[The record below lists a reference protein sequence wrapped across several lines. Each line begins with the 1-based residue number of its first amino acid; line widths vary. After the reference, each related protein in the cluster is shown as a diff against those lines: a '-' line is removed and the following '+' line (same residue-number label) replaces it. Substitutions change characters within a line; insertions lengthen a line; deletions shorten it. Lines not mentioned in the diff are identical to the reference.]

1 MKKILQKIIAETGFC
16 SRHSAETMINKGQVK
31 VNGVLAVPGDMA
43 EEGDKITVAGRVI
56 GAARTKVYIKMNKPV
71 GYTCTTREFKNEK
84 NIYELSDSIPR
95 GVFPVGRLDKNSRGL
110 LFLTNDGD
118 LSLLLSH
125 PRFAHEKVYE
135 VKVPSDITDIS
146 VEKAKATFLKGV
158 NLGQE
163 EGTAKAKRVKYLQ
176 NGLFEITLDEGK
188 KRQLRRMF
196 ADVKIKVID
205 LKRIKF
211 AGLELGNLPEGK
223 WGYLNKKELDDF
235 KKLK

>member
-16 SRHSAETMINKGQVK
+16 SRRSAETMIKKGQVK
-31 VNGVLAVPGDMA
+31 LNGVLAVPGDMA
-43 EEGDKITVAGRVI
+43 EEGDKITVAGRLI
-56 GAARTKVYIKMNKPV
+56 GSPKSKVYIKMNKPK
-71 GYTCTTREFKNEK
+71 GYTCTTREFKNEQ

-95 GVFPVGRLDKNSRGL
+95 GVFPVGRLDKDSRGL

-118 LSLLLSH
+118 LSLKLSH
-125 PRFAHEKVYE
+125 PRFAHEKIYE
-135 VKVPSDITDIS
+135 VRVPSDVPDLS
-146 VEKAKATFLKGV
+146 VEKAKAAFLKGI

-163 EGTAKAKRVKYLQ
+163 EGIAKAKKVKYLQ

-188 KRQLRRMF
+188 KRQIRRMF
-196 ADVKIKVID
+196 ADVKLKVLD